1 VFLLYIF
8 HFLSPFLTINYTTIS
23 PSLSRNHPH
32 YFNSL
37 LLAFMPHYLMT
48 KHSIT
53 LGIILKSTPVGEA
66 NLRLHI
72 LTADGIITA
81 TATGAQKPTAKL
93 KASTQIFT
101 IAEFEI
107 TTNKLTGARVLSS
120 PMPLTKEINRY
131 YLACSIAEVLL
142 SIKNHDAQMFIHT
155 IRTFEELT
163 STTTSAYKIF
173 IDYFSKLLTLLGL
186 DTEIKMP
193 DDLGLAVA
201 KKLVLQINAAF
212 IEHLDIS
219 IPCVAQFV

>member
-1 VFLLYIF
+1 MKSANI
-8 HFLSPFLTINYTTIS
+8 
-23 PSLSRNHPH
+23 
-32 YFNSL
+32 
-37 LLAFMPHYLMT
+37 A
-48 KHSIT
+48 
-53 LGIILKSTPVGEA
+53 LGIVLRSTPIGEA

-72 LTADGIITA
+72 LTADGLVTA

-107 TTNKLTGARVLSS
+107 TANKLTGARVLFS

-131 YLACSIAEVLL
+131 YLACSVAEVLL
-142 SIKNHDAQMFIHT
+142 QIKNHDAQVFVHT
-155 IRTFEELT
+155 IRTFEELIE
-163 STTTSAYKIF
+163 TTTSAYKIF

-186 DTEIKMP
+186 DIEIEIP
-193 DDLGLAVA
+193 ENLGLAVA
-201 KKLVLQINAAF
+201 KKLVLQINAAY